1 MRASDVYSFQQEVD
15 IQERGDDTLTF
26 RGVATFCGRKKL
38 RHATFTYRVLKT
50 TRVTHTE
57 ETINCAFKL
66 REKQLANTW
75 SPVFTGPP
83 KTLGKG
89 MVLDLQVERNK
100 IQRKFKRESKTS
112 PQELNKY
119 NNANT
124 FTQLNN
130 GYYCE
135 FAWF

>member
-1 MRASDVYSFQQEVD
+1 
-15 IQERGDDTLTF
+15 
-26 RGVATFCGRKKL
+26 
-38 RHATFTYRVLKT
+38 
-50 TRVTHTE
+50 
-57 ETINCAFKL
+57 
-66 REKQLANTW
+66 
-75 SPVFTGPP
+75 
-83 KTLGKG
+83 